1 MRLTVLG
8 KSPSWEDA
16 GGACSRYLV
25 ERGETT
31 MLIDCGNGA
40 LGKLRA
46 IATTA
51 TSTRS
56 CSRISMPTTS
66 LDLIPFACALTYGPA
81 AAEGLR
87 TPRLIGPAGI
97 EPYLARLGVAIGDP
111 GLIVGAFAIEEYGP
125 GVAVAVGEL
134 AVTAHEVV
142 HIGPTHAIEVDGGRR
157 AGSSSAPTAAT
168 GGTRGRRRRR
178 GRPDRRGDAARAG
191 SVPGGPHE
199 RRPRPAASPPRPA

>member
-16 GGACSRYLV
+16 GGACSSYLV

-31 MLIDCGNGA
+31 MLIDCGSGA

-46 IATTA
+46 IRDYRDVDAIVLSHFHA
-51 TSTRS
+51 DHL
-56 CSRISMPTTS
+56 

-111 GLIVGAFAIEEYGP
+111 GLIVGAFAIEEYRP
-125 GVAVAVGEL
+125 GVPVAVGEL

-142 HIGPTHAIEVDGGRR
+142 HIGPTHAIEVDGG
-157 AGSSSAPTAAT
+157 P
-168 GGTRGRRRRR
+168 GRIVFGAD
-178 GRPDRRGDAARAG
+178 GRYT
-191 SVPGGPHE
+191 
-199 RRPRPAASPPRPA
+199 